1 MVGLR
6 IEADITDPSLLC
18 PVVGLCIEADVTD
31 PALIF
36 LCLGPLCGLFSLEV
50 SFH

>member
-18 PVVGLCIEADVTD
+18 PMVGPRIEADVTD
-31 PALIF
+31 PSVT
-36 LCLGPLCGLFSLEV
+36 PV
-50 SFH
+50 SHGWLTH

>member
-18 PVVGLCIEADVTD
+18 PMVGPRIEVDVTD
-31 PALIF
+31 PSVT
-36 LCLGPLCGLFSLEV
+36 PV
-50 SFH
+50 SHGWLTH